1 MNKKILNILIIISLL
16 LSIIVPFIDYK
27 PAYASSTF
35 TCNVTAQGSDT
46 VDGACAVGTKAY
58 CGGTTDFNNMK
69 SDDGNTSYL
78 QYTVGSSGG
87 WKKVCWDISNFTEAY
102 SSIDSVTIYYKE
114 RVQDWVQSSADEAYI
129 KIGGNYYYGTQQYR
143 DTTFTLRSYT
153 WNTNPSTGSAWT
165 AADINSAE
173 FGYAGYWVLC
183 TYFYVVVTYTPQT
196 VPIVT
201 TQAVSNIIYSGG
213 SHYALLNGNLVSW
226 SGNTTD
232 AYRGFVYGT
241 TSITSNPG
249 NVGPYGSGY
258 STVSANTTGTGTGA
272 YSTNIT
278 GMAAGTTYYVR
289 AYAHNSIG
297 YAYGNQYSFTTLAN
311 PTVSL
316 LAATNVASSTARI
329 NSQVT
334 FDGNSTCNITF
345 GYALASHAADFSAYT
360 SFVNVSGTFNTGG
373 FPYYNLVSLNASATY
388 YYNVRIQNTFGTAYG
403 TELSFTTT
411 SGVNEPTGLLA
422 IPGSNLISVKWVKNS
437 ASSTMVRYS
446 TGTYPATTAQGTQ
459 AYFGTSSS
467 CLITGLDE
475 GTTYYIS
482 AWGYTGGL
490 FSTNYTYTL
499 ATTTAFATAT
509 TAALPTSPNPSGWLQ
524 EPDSS
529 GFITL
534 PFAPLMQNISDAY
547 DFPIDSLWYVAWL
560 IAATVIG
567 LVIYNKGNN
576 NLTMAVIGSVFTMAV
591 GIIGGILGFEMVAII
606 VGIIIVIIVIAGR
619 Y

>member
-16 LSIIVPFIDYK
+16 LSIIIPFINYK
-27 PAYASSTF
+27 PVYASTF
-35 TCNVTAQGSDT
+35 TCNETAQGSDT
-46 VDGACAVGTKAY
+46 VDGSTKTY
-58 CGGTTDFNNMK
+58 SGGATDYTNVQ
-69 SDDGNTSYL
+69 SDDGLTSVL
-78 QYTVGSSGG
+78 QYAVATSGG
-87 WKKVCWDISNFTEAY
+87 TKYVCWDMTNFTAAY
-102 SSIDSVTIYYKE
+102 SSIDSVTVYYKS
-114 RVQDWVQSSADEAYI
+114 RAVSYAWAYQGGAYT
-129 KIGGNYYYGTQQYR
+129 KIGGNYYITPS
-143 DTTFTLRSYT
+143 DTATTTFALYSYT
-153 WNTNPSTGSAWT
+153 WTKNPSTGTDWT
-165 AADINSAE
+165 KTTLDAAE
-173 FGYAGYWVLC
+173 FGYYGYNSYC
-183 TYFYVVVTYTPQT
+183 TYYYMVVTYTPQT
-196 VPIVT
+196 VPTVT

-232 AYRGFVYGT
+232 AYKGFVYGT

-297 YAYGNQYSFTTLAN
+297 YAYGDQYSFTTLTN

-388 YYNVRIQNTFGTAYG
+388 YYNVRIQNPFGTTYG
-403 TELSFTTT
+403 TELTFTTT
-411 SGVNEPTGLLA
+411 GGVNEPTGLLA

-591 GIIGGILGFEMVAII
+591 GIICGILGFEMIAII